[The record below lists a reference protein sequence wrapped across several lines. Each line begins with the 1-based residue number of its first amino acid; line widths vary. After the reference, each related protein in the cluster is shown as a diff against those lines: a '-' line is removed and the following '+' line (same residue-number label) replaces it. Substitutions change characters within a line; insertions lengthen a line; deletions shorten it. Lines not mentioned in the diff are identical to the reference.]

1 MSTSSNPAIE
11 FDLPSVSIP
20 ANGYTLIYT
29 TGSTVGSSQAGGDL
43 LTMFPLSSN
52 GGSVVL
58 LDNSGTVV
66 SAVQYPRYGFCEQQC
81 SRHQSLGC

>member
-1 MSTSSNPAIE
+1 MFE
-11 FDLPSVSIP
+11 LPPVSIP

-43 LTMFPLSSN
+43 LTMLPLSSN

-58 LDNSGTVV
+58 LDNSGTIV
-66 SAVQYPRYGFCEQQC
+66 SAVLYPRYVSVNC
-81 SRHQSLGC
+81 SVLCILFWTASVASL